1 MSIKQRLYRSVGR
14 LMGDLGDLSEDDQ
27 RAVRG
32 WCLYDWANSAFSTSI
47 TVAILPI
54 YFAAIFTSEYH
65 TGGPDFLGFNN
76 LPAETLWAWTIGLSA
91 FIVAVTSPVLGVIA
105 DRAPLKM
112 WLLRVYASAGA
123 LFTFLLLFSAY
134 TGHDWAWLL
143 GCFFLANVG
152 FAGSTVFYNA
162 LLPHIVKEE
171 YYDDVSSRGYA
182 YGYIGGGLLLLFHL
196 IVLIIFDYDDLVTR
210 LALASV
216 GLWWYGWSL
225 YTFATIP
232 EPHVENPLPN
242 LGLVKA
248 TKMAFSEL
256 RQTFGEIS
264 SFKILF
270 TYLIAFILFN
280 DGIQTVLAQA
290 GVYAVITLG
299 VTSTTL
305 IATILI
311 IQFVGALGATVFKW
325 LAELTSSKQALMYSL
340 VVWVVVI
347 ILATGFAIEEPSE
360 KEDFDYQLTYNSSN
374 TYLVEAVPALGNGKA
389 DLDWI
394 GLVGD
399 WDPDDENKNI
409 MQAEEATFLVEQIET
424 GNGQRFSL
432 YYEWELASQ
441 VDFVIGPEHPSQLGD
456 EELDAVPI
464 WMRSHI
470 WGPLGLSADLQFL
483 LVGAIIGLV
492 MGGSQALAR
501 SIFASMTPNS
511 RSFEFFGF
519 FGVSIRVSTI
529 FGPLLYGWLA
539 FKYDARVG
547 VLSLAILVVLGALL
561 FLTVDVDEGRRV
573 AIEEEKKSKSV
584 SESSS

>member
-1 MSIKQRLYRSVGR
+1 MSIKQRLFRSVGR
-14 LMGDLGDLSEDDQ
+14 FMGDLGDLSEDDQ

-32 WCLYDWANSAFSTSI
+32 WCVYDWANSAFSTSI

-65 TGGPDFLGFNN
+65 TGGPGFLGSA
-76 LPAETLWAWTIGLSA
+76 LGAETLWAWTIGLSA

-112 WLLRVYASAGA
+112 WLLRTYASAGA

-143 GCFFLANVG
+143 GCFFIANVG
-152 FAGSTVFYNA
+152 FAGSTVFYNS

-196 IVLIIFDYDDLVTR
+196 IVLIMFDYDDLVTR

-232 EPHVENPLPN
+232 EPHVENPLPS
-242 LGLVKA
+242 LGVVKS
-248 TKMAFSEL
+248 TQLAFSEL
-256 RQTFGEIS
+256 KQTFGEIS

-270 TYLIAFILFN
+270 TYLIAFLLFN

-325 LAELTSSKQALMYSL
+325 IAEFTSSKQALMYSL

-347 ILATGFAIEEPSE
+347 ILATGFAIEEPTE
-360 KEDFDYQLTYNSSN
+360 KKDFDYQLIYDTP
-374 TYLVEAVPALGNGKA
+374 TETFLVEAVPDLGNGKA
-389 DLDWI
+389 DLAWED
-394 GLVGD
+394 LVGD
-399 WDPDDENKNI
+399 WDPDDENKSV
-409 MQAEEATFLVEQIET
+409 MQADELAFLIEQIVT
-424 GNGQRFSL
+424 GDGQRFSL
-432 YYEWELASQ
+432 YYDLTTTLDAN
-441 VDFVIGPEHPSQLGD
+441 FVIGPEHPSQLGD

-464 WMRSHI
+464 WMRSNV

-483 LVGAIIGLV
+483 LVGAILGLV

-501 SIFASMTPNS
+501 SIFASMTPDS

-519 FGVSIRVSTI
+519 FGLSIRVSTI
-529 FGPLLYGWLA
+529 FGPLIYGWLA

-547 VLSLAILVVLGALL
+547 VLSLAILVILGALL

-573 AIEEEKKSKSV
+573 AIEEEKKSKST